1 MSSDERLSFDIKRS
15 IILAEY
21 IKCWGVPET
30 RNLMFQSLMPESQK
44 ADDSSVHKN
53 MPVELYV
60 FPGEDMDQV
69 TRVATIGL
77 SSCKFND
84 DKSCNSELLMV
95 LPYDVADDQLEAVS
109 QYIFDVS
116 NYIVNTLGCNIKS
129 EDLISEGLVL
139 APEDWP
145 NALLFDDPRGEPNEL
160 NHFYIGLQHVT
171 LSWVVPIFGSE
182 YELIKDIGI
191 ESFDA
196 AVANAETSLV
206 EVRRD
211 GCV

>member
-1 MSSDERLSFDIKRS
+1 MNSDLSLDFDVKRS
-15 IILAEY
+15 IILADY
-21 IKCWGVPET
+21 IKCWGMPET
-30 RNLMFQSLMPESQK
+30 RNFMPKNKQT
-44 ADDSSVHKN
+44 DDSVSHKN

-77 SSCKFND
+77 SSCKFSD

-95 LPYDVADDQLEAVS
+95 LPFDVADDQLEAVS
-109 QYIFDVS
+109 QYVFEIATHIIEKQGS
-116 NYIVNTLGCNIKS
+116 NIKS
-129 EDLISEGLVL
+129 EDTLPSGLVS

-145 NALLFDDPRGEPNEL
+145 TALLFDDPRGEPDEL
-160 NHFYIGLQHVT
+160 NYFHIGMQHVK
-171 LSWVVPIFGSE
+171 LSWLIPIFESE
-182 YELIKDIGI
+182 CQLIKTSGI

-196 AVANAETSLV
+196 AVENAEVSLV

-211 GCV
+211 ACA

>member
-1 MSSDERLSFDIKRS
+1 MSSELMSDEQFSFDIKRS

-21 IKCWGVPET
+21 IKCWGMPET
-30 RNLMFQSLMPESQK
+30 RNIIPERK
-44 ADDSSVHKN
+44 VTDDSSLHNN

-84 DKSCNSELLMV
+84 YKSCNSELLMV

-129 EDLISEGLVL
+129 EDLISGGLVL

-182 YELIKDIGI
+182 YELIKSSGI